1 MGKFKELCV
10 ELEEKIQKSYEEGVT
25 LESAERLAGEFLSA
39 QIKVSEEL
47 KNADLDSRL
56 RKTGVKAVRAA
67 IYLDIV
73 QKAEK
78 KPTEAQIE
86 AIINVD
92 KIVGSEQEA
101 FDKAEVERDNLER
114 YYNIFREAHIH
125 YRGISKGKFE

>member
-1 MGKFKELCV
+1 MGRFKELCI

-25 LESAERLAGEFLSA
+25 MESAEKLAGEFLVA
-39 QIKVSEEL
+39 QLRVSEEL
-47 KNADLDSRL
+47 KSADLDSRL

-73 QKAEK
+73 QRSEK

-86 AIINVD
+86 ATINTD
-92 KIVGSEQEA
+92 KIVGSEQES

-114 YYNIFREAHIH
+114 YYNVFREAHQHFRI
-125 YRGISKGKFE
+125 IAKGRFE